1 MDPLQILA
9 FAAAAAAIASA
20 GMRTTPPLRMAG
32 MLAAV
37 LVAAYGVVAG
47 PAWLA
52 LAAGLALAAHAWR
65 LLEARAM
72 VERLANAEAPQPTA
86 LFALARQERCPADTV
101 LFRKDETGDA
111 MFLIVEG
118 WVELV
123 EIGKRLGP
131 GQILGEVAMVV
142 PSHKR
147 SLTAKTVTPVT
158 LARMTKRDMELTALQ
173 NPAFGFAMLRLVS
186 RRLSDDVARLE
197 AELARTKKD

>member
-1 MDPLQILA
+1 MDSLQILA
-9 FAAAAAAIASA
+9 FAAAGAAIASA
-20 GMRTTPPLRMAG
+20 AMRTTPLLRTVG

-37 LVAAYGVVAG
+37 LASACGLIAG

-52 LAAGLALAAHAWR
+52 LAAGLVLAAHAWR
-65 LLEARAM
+65 LLEARAL
-72 VERLANAEAPQPTA
+72 VAQLEGAEAPQPTA

-158 LARMTKRDMELTALQ
+158 LARMTRRDMELTALQ

-186 RRLSDDVARLE
+186 RRLSDDVTRLE
-197 AELARTKKD
+197 IELAGAKKD